1 MQSATILSLAFGVLW
16 LIALLAFI
24 PYVARTRHPESKPLG
39 AYLSFV
45 SVFSLVAYAIFG
57 SILAIENSIWPS
69 LALGNGVV
77 AVIVLIATFVPAAF
91 AAGWMIATK
100 PPRAPSLDGA
110 PPNVKPI
117 GTEPEFSGRDR

>member
-1 MQSATILSLAFGVLW
+1 MQTATLLSLVFGVLW
-16 LIALLAFI
+16 FVALLAFI

-45 SVFSLVAYAIFG
+45 TIFSLVAYGIFG
-57 SILAIENSIWPS
+57 GILALDRTIWSALPLESIVAAS
-69 LALGNGVV
+69 VV
-77 AVIVLIATFVPAAF
+77 LVVTFVPAFF
-91 AAGWMIATK
+91 AASWMISTK

-117 GTEPEFSGRDR
+117 GTEPEFSRRGR